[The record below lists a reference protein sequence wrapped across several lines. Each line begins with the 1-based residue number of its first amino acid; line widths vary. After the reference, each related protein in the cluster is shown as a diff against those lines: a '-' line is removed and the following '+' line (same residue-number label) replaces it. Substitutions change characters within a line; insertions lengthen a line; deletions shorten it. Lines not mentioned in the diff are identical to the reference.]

1 MSNQARHMGDQIIM
15 AKVQGSHCLEKEL
28 VDKLKAMA
36 KKDHRSFNSMLEIA
50 ARAGVKA
57 LENK

>member
-1 MSNQARHMGDQIIM
+1 M

-36 KKDHRSFNSMLEIA
+36 KKDHRSFNSMLELA